1 MFVNLSLIPFSVNSF
16 FIPPFIEKA
25 SLSPPINT
33 GINPD
38 SAIKSDSLSSESQY
52 VK

>member
-1 MFVNLSLIPFSVNSF
+1 LFEFSF
-16 FIPPFIEKA
+16 LIPPFIEYG
-25 SLSPPINT
+25 SESPPINT

-38 SAIKSDSLSSESQY
+38 SAIKSDSLSSASQY